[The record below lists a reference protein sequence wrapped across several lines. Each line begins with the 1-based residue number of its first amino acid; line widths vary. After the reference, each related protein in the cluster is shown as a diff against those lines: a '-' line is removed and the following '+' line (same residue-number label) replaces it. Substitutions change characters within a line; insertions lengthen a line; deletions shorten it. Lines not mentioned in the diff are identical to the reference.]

1 MARKQAKR
9 RKVRKERQIRM
20 PRIRWGRVLA
30 PVFAMALVVA
40 VYELALLALD
50 REIRSIEVSGPFERV
65 SAMQIEAALSNELDA
80 GFLKADLG
88 GMRDTIRSLEWIDD
102 ARVARRW
109 PDRIAISVT
118 EQTAAAVWDERGLLN
133 VRGEL
138 FVAHA
143 RHVPAELPR
152 LSGPDAKS
160 TDVAERYIRIRE
172 QLIPLGLDVTE
183 LRLSDRGAW
192 ALTLAN
198 GIEVRLGRRDVD
210 ARTDVFLDVVANLI
224 TANAKRIDYVDL
236 RYSNGFSIG
245 WKAGNS
251 PLELDADEGDDAML
265 AARGY
270 N

>member
-9 RKVRKERQIRM
+9 RKVKKERQLKL
-20 PRIRWGRVLA
+20 PRVRWARLLA
-30 PVFAMALVVA
+30 PVFAAMLVVA

-50 REIRSIEVSGPFERV
+50 REIRALEISGPFERV
-65 SAMQIEAALSNELDA
+65 SAMQIEAALAGELDA

-88 GMRDTIRSLEWIDD
+88 RMRDTIRELEWIDD

-118 EQTAAAVWDERGLLN
+118 EQVAAAVWDERGLLN

-138 FVAHA
+138 FVAST

-152 LSGPDAKS
+152 LSGPNERS
-160 TDVAERYIRIRE
+160 TDVAERYIHIRR

-192 ALTLAN
+192 TLTLGN
-198 GIEVRLGRRDVD
+198 GIEVRLGRRNVD
-210 ARTDVFLDVVANLI
+210 ERTDVFLDVVANLI

-245 WKAGNS
+245 WKAGSS
-251 PLELDADEGDDAML
+251 PLELDTDDGDAAML
-265 AARGY
+265 AARGRD
-270 N
+270 